1 MKLSVIDGY
10 EDGTFHADDQ
20 ITHAE
25 FAMIISRIFDINGGI
40 NPSVVLNDIDS
51 HWAKTAIEK
60 LASAGVIAGYED
72 ATFKP
77 DKTISREEMV
87 VIISRIINL
96 SMLEKDVS
104 KGNLTDMASAS
115 PYAVNQIKDA
125 AEAGIVS
132 GKNNGIFDPQG
143 TSTRAEALTIILN
156 AMNLDPQVKTL
167 LDSLN

>member
-1 MKLSVIDGY
+1 M
-10 EDGTFHADDQ
+10 
-20 ITHAE
+20 
-25 FAMIISRIFDINGGI
+25 
-40 NPSVVLNDIDS
+40 
-51 HWAKTAIEK
+51 
-60 LASAGVIAGYED
+60 IAGYED

-96 SMLEKDVS
+96 SILDKDVS
-104 KGNLTDMASAS
+104 KGNLTDIASAS
-115 PYAVNQIKDA
+115 SYAVNQIKDA
-125 AEAGIVS
+125 AEAGIIS

-156 AMNLDPQVKTL
+156 VLNLNSQLKTL